1 MSQVFTLIEYRP
13 EALPIGDADAR
24 WLATLEPRRFEV
36 WPETGSDRWIVSP
49 GSTVGVVELP
59 SGNRLRCQPK
69 APVRNVFYMLA
80 TAYGFRDP
88 FLDQALAFERID
100 ELFDFLVEHL
110 ANLIDAR
117 LERGL
122 YRAYVEREDNLPAVR
137 GRILIAEDVRRN
149 AVLRHRTFC
158 QFTEFT
164 WDIPENRVIRQTVFA
179 MSRLVRS
186 PALQQRL
193 AALDRA
199 LGEIDPAPLP
209 LSRFD
214 TFHYHRLNDDYRPIH
229 RLCRLLLEGASVSE
243 HTGALG
249 FRAFLLDMN
258 QLYETFLTVAL
269 RDALGDGLELT
280 SQWVRHLDLDHQVTI
295 RPDLAVLSGGIPC
308 VIADAKYKLTSGP
321 DQGHADLYQMLA
333 YCTAEH
339 VHRGVLIYP
348 RWEGA
353 GTATVRVRNS
363 PVEIERFAIDLAGSI
378 ADIQSETVLLASR
391 LRFLAGESAHA
402 LPNKLLTLR

>member
-1 MSQVFTLIEYRP
+1 VSQTFTLTEYRP
-13 EALPIGDADAR
+13 EALPVDNMDAR
-24 WLATLEPRRFEV
+24 WLAILEPRRFEV

-49 GSTVGVVELP
+49 GSTVGVLELP
-59 SGNRLRCQPK
+59 SGSRLRCQPK

-122 YRAYVEREDNLPAVR
+122 YRAYVERQDNLPAVR

-158 QFTEFT
+158 QYTEFT

-186 PALQQRL
+186 PVLQQRL

-243 HTGALG
+243 QTGDLG

-258 QLYETFLTVAL
+258 QLYETFLSVAL

-280 SQWVRHLDLDHQVTI
+280 SQRVRHLDRDNRVTI
-295 RPDLAVLSGGIPC
+295 RPDLAVLAGGIPC

-321 DQGHADLYQMLA
+321 GQGHADLYQMLA
-333 YCTAEH
+333 YCTAEQ

-353 GTATVRVRNS
+353 GASTVRVRNS
-363 PVEIERFAIDLAGSI
+363 PVEIERFSIDLGGSI
-378 ADIQSETVLLASR
+378 ADIQTEVRRLASR
-391 LRFLAGESAHA
+391 LRFLAGTSAHA